1 MQSHERKAQQFLKR
15 LDVNLLLS
23 SAELNSEGG
32 VACEVLIRIAPG
44 TSSESGDSTGWLPK

>member
-1 MQSHERKAQQFLKR
+1 MHSHERKAQQFLKR
-15 LDVNLLLS
+15 LEVNLLLS

-44 TSSESGDSTGWLPK
+44 TSSESGDSAGWLPE